1 MVYAKLLGFAFRCT
15 LSHRY
20 QHSLV
25 ACRPTLHFSTTAYK
39 QGEWKMSCGILIC
52 PDLDSMF
59 RGLHEELVPSGS
71 LRTRNPI
78 QWYCT
83 TPRYNTIRFPI
94 TTEGRLLEGVA

>member
-1 MVYAKLLGFAFRCT
+1 MLQELPITPLSIFHLSNELYWRWKAVQKICT
-15 LSHRY
+15 LRHRY

-25 ACRPTLHFSTTAYK
+25 ACRTTMHFSTTVYT
-39 QGEWKMSCGILIC
+39 QREWKMSGGVLVC

-71 LRTRNPI
+71 IRYPI

-83 TPRYNTIRFPI
+83 TPR
-94 TTEGRLLEGVA
+94 